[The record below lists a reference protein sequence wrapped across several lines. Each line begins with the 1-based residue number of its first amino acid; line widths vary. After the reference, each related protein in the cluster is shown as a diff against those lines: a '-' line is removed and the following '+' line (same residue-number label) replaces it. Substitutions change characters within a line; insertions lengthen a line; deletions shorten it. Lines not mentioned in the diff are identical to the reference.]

1 MTVLNLK
8 HRSLTV
14 VTGCTYNLT
23 EICPICIRGELSVE
37 LTVFNLEG
45 RSFTVLTLRRLAGIV
60 CILAF
65 ADPPVAVL
73 TDVRSLTVCAGRL
86 NLKIGF
92 TDPPVAVCTN
102 VRNLTLSLYACV
114 GVADEPVAV
123 ITNGRSETVCTLC
136 LNAEVGIAD
145 PPVAILNIRSFA
157 IGSNSLVSGILTV
170 EVPVAVLADVVVKSA
185 ADADHTV
192 ACVLKE
198 ISSAC
203 EVGLV
208 FASEVNLSLVNVAG
222 EYFLSAGYKDKLCI
236 NVCISVLSVADKKRP
251 LNVAVY
257 TCCSDCTTVYSEL
270 NAFGYLSRGSIADS
284 DCREAVRLVESRV
297 VHTGKVRIIDSD
309 YSIVTC
315 NINCCITADSA
326 VIYSDV
332 AAYGGSRNVKSVLK
346 SFRLNVINCK
356 GCRLLNNV
364 DCTLGVRSTYDSE
377 VLDTNRACKVHIDR
391 ASSRGSKGVSVTVK
405 DDLLVENESCIE
417 SYVCDKNDCVACLC
431 CSVSLCDRC
440 IANAV
445 YGSNSLY
452 DAVRA
457 VTVRSTSHTVYA
469 VLGNIAL
476 EGTAGDCGSCGK
488 FAAGPSANPNVT
500 VEGTAGYRSCK
511 CACSINAGEVG
522 RTVYNN
528 VAADCN
534 LHTACITVA
543 VEINCFNA
551 CRVFGNLTAG
561 DIKLTLVS
569 RGVRILKPNLTYDL
583 AAADIDNVIVSSAVC
598 KSTDRAA
605 LSCCDCTALNV
616 ENCIATVS
624 VGKVV
629 NSELVNVCSS
639 GKALNST
646 TLDGESSLLVGD
658 CGNCISPSSV
668 SSTVEVVRNLTA
680 AYAIKDSEVAVI
692 FNKSIVLSDL
702 RGNSLAESV
711 AVKIKND
718 ILVDNKSLVKSNVAL
733 ENDCIT
739 VLCRLKRGL
748 DRILAY
754 VVNCGGV
761 RGTSIL
767 RHCGEKTYAL
777 CAACK
782 LIGVAA
788 VVIVIC
794 GVEVVEYTAGN
805 VNLTENALS
814 LVNVKEESHTIVEL
828 LSLVATALNV
838 NDTAA
843 SCIDCCATVGYEDT
857 VLNSNNRAVDRGNY
871 LNVLAVACCKHSAVT
886 CDSKLRAVLSE
897 DNLNY
902 VSVKACCYCA
912 TCKVESYVNITVKNN
927 ARVKLNVLNESDY
940 VACLCRVDSS
950 LDAGVL
956 NATDLNCRNE
966 SVNVRVNVAVTT
978 AGASMCSVTSV
989 CEVRRSYNRIVV
1001 MTGSL
1006 DNNSFSRK
1014 LVAAS
1019 RAVNYALVVTCYCT
1033 GCLNSVLFNCRS
1045 RSVNV
1050 NNDTVGSVA
1059 VCLTIEAVCKIL
1071 GNVGSEGTAGDCVII
1086 NITLNNT
1093 DNIRCTGDGNGD
1105 VIVSVRAH
1113 IDCLVAAL
1121 DCTAGYSEST
1131 KIKRGCV
1138 CDLTP
1143 DTSAI
1148 ALDVTTVYGEVCN
1161 AVTGIAVKSGICHTH
1176 TNCSVC
1182 TGNATTVDNH
1192 ICITEAVCTVI
1203 KSDCHCCAAQV
1214 SECTAFNGKVT
1225 AAVKNNCGLCVPA
1238 TIICS
1243 GKIYSTV
1250 LNSKITVVIE
1260 YYEVAGRIIG
1270 NVDGM
1275 TTEIKSNLVVLCEIE
1290 QAVCCVVVIACK
1302 IEIAKKSDCRAVLC
1316 CVNCFL
1322 KSLILCFTDL
1332 CYCNESVNI
1341 RVNVGVATVR
1351 AGVSSITLCIKC
1363 RRSYNCAVVMSC
1375 CGNNLLCN
1383 GFAVT
1388 SRAVRAFG
1396 KTCAFTS
1403 GSNSLVNHDIVTE
1416 SVNSEGRCYCVGC
1429 YAACL
1434 VDVLYVSTKANVTS
1448 GTMLVS
1454 FNAICGTGCGN
1465 LGYGLEEV
1473 TESRYVVAGVCITAS
1488 TSVCCITVCKT
1499 SGIFH
1504 AFTVVMNVNNDTVGS
1519 VVVCLTIEAVCK
1531 ILGNIGSECTAGD
1544 LKSSLAVLIGL
1555 VNVYNTVDMTTGNVA
1570 DTTYDALVAGKIIVP
1585 IIDAK
1590 RCIFF
1595 TVGAIYDV
1603 ATLNVEDTVNTNSY
1617 LLLCCDST
1625 VTYESNSLVDTNVEE
1640 RIACVIVISLCGR
1653 NCIIAKINS
1662 EVTSNLAVVSS
1673 LNVDILGN
1681 LDVRE
1686 KNYCIAV
1693 LRRIKSCLKC
1703 FVPGFADLRYCN
1715 ESVGVIAIFGFAAVV
1730 STVVNC
1736 VTLCI
1741 EGRSNYLAC
1750 YHIMSGCGDLGL

>member
-1 MTVLNLK
+1 M
-8 HRSLTV
+8 
-14 VTGCTYNLT
+14 
-23 EICPICIRGELSVE
+23 
-37 LTVFNLEG
+37 TVFNLEG
-45 RSFTVLTLRRLAGIV
+45 RSLTVLTLRRLAGV
-60 CILAF
+60 YV
-65 ADPPVAVL
+65 ADPPVAVITDVRSLAVL
-73 TDVRSLTVCAGRL
+73 TGRLNRCIGCADPPVTVCTDVRNLTCCSNAGIGLADEPVAVIANVRSLTVCTGCLNAGVSAL
-86 NLKIGF
+86 AF
-92 TDPPVAVCTN
+92 TDPPVAVLAD
-102 VRNLTLSLYACV
+102 VRSQTV
-114 GVADEPVAV
+114 GC
-123 ITNGRSETVCTLC
+123 NC
-136 LNAEVGIAD
+136 LVLG
-145 PPVAILNIRSFA
+145 LFA
-157 IGSNSLVSGILTV
+157 V
-170 EVPVAVLADVVVKSA
+170 EVPVAICTDVVRKCILNN
-185 ADADHTV
+185 DHTV
-192 ACVLKE
+192 ARFLSDEASYSK
-198 ISSAC
+198 
-203 EVGLV
+203 LV
-208 FASEVNLSLVNVAG
+208 AILTSEVNNCLIGIAAEDLTVYGNKLGIDEYICLSCAFHKKNELLTV
-222 EYFLSAGYKDKLCI
+222 CI
-236 NVCISVLSVADKKRP
+236 NYAIGYIKSCISINANYCCLTCHANDVSV
-251 LNVAVY
+251 
-257 TCCSDCTTVYSEL
+257 SDS
-270 NAFGYLSRGSIADS
+270 SIYVCYVNS
-284 DCREAVRLVESRV
+284 
-297 VHTGKVRIIDSD
+297 
-309 YSIVTC
+309 
-315 NINCCITADSA
+315 N
-326 VIYSDV
+326 
-332 AAYGGSRNVKSVLK
+332 
-346 SFRLNVINCK
+346 
-356 GCRLLNNV
+356 
-364 DCTLGVRSTYDSE
+364 RSCDSE
-377 VLDTNRACKVHIDR
+377 VSTINGNVLIDHKRACIKVC
-391 ASSRGSKGVSVTVK
+391 KENNCVTV
-405 DDLLVENESCIE
+405 
-417 SYVCDKNDCVACLC
+417 LC
-431 CSVSLCDRC
+431 CCVCFLEGC
-440 IANAV
+440 IVNTV
-445 YGSNSLY
+445 YRSNCLY
-452 DAVRA
+452 DAECA
-457 VTVRSTSHTVYA
+457 VTVRYANHVIST
-469 VLGNIAL
+469 VLGNVGS

-543 VEINCFNA
+543 VEINCINA

-569 RGVRILKPNLTYDL
+569 GGVRILKPNLTYDL
-583 AAADIDNVIVSSAVC
+583 AAADIDNIIVSSAVC

-897 DNLNY
+897 NNFNY

-1033 GCLNSVLFNCRS
+1033 GRLNSVLFNCRS
-1045 RSVNV
+1045 RNV
-1050 NNDTVGSVA
+1050 
-1059 VCLTIEAVCKIL
+1059 
-1071 GNVGSEGTAGDCVII
+1071 
-1086 NITLNNT
+1086 
-1093 DNIRCTGDGNGD
+1093 
-1105 VIVSVRAH
+1105 
-1113 IDCLVAAL
+1113 
-1121 DCTAGYSEST
+1121 
-1131 KIKRGCV
+1131 
-1138 CDLTP
+1138 
-1143 DTSAI
+1143 
-1148 ALDVTTVYGEVCN
+1148 
-1161 AVTGIAVKSGICHTH
+1161 
-1176 TNCSVC
+1176 
-1182 TGNATTVDNH
+1182 
-1192 ICITEAVCTVI
+1192 
-1203 KSDCHCCAAQV
+1203 
-1214 SECTAFNGKVT
+1214 
-1225 AAVKNNCGLCVPA
+1225 
-1238 TIICS
+1238 
-1243 GKIYSTV
+1243 
-1250 LNSKITVVIE
+1250 
-1260 YYEVAGRIIG
+1260 
-1270 NVDGM
+1270 
-1275 TTEIKSNLVVLCEIE
+1275 
-1290 QAVCCVVVIACK
+1290 
-1302 IEIAKKSDCRAVLC
+1302 
-1316 CVNCFL
+1316 
-1322 KSLILCFTDL
+1322 
-1332 CYCNESVNI
+1332 
-1341 RVNVGVATVR
+1341 
-1351 AGVSSITLCIKC
+1351 
-1363 RRSYNCAVVMSC
+1363 
-1375 CGNNLLCN
+1375 
-1383 GFAVT
+1383 
-1388 SRAVRAFG
+1388 
-1396 KTCAFTS
+1396 
-1403 GSNSLVNHDIVTE
+1403 
-1416 SVNSEGRCYCVGC
+1416 
-1429 YAACL
+1429 
-1434 VDVLYVSTKANVTS
+1434 
-1448 GTMLVS
+1448 
-1454 FNAICGTGCGN
+1454 
-1465 LGYGLEEV
+1465 
-1473 TESRYVVAGVCITAS
+1473 
-1488 TSVCCITVCKT
+1488 
-1499 SGIFH
+1499 
-1504 AFTVVMNVNNDTVGS
+1504 NVNNDTVGS

-1531 ILGNIGSECTAGD
+1531 IL
-1544 LKSSLAVLIGL
+1544 
-1555 VNVYNTVDMTTGNVA
+1555 
-1570 DTTYDALVAGKIIVP
+1570 
-1585 IIDAK
+1585 
-1590 RCIFF
+1590 
-1595 TVGAIYDV
+1595 
-1603 ATLNVEDTVNTNSY
+1603 
-1617 LLLCCDST
+1617 
-1625 VTYESNSLVDTNVEE
+1625 
-1640 RIACVIVISLCGR
+1640 
-1653 NCIIAKINS
+1653 
-1662 EVTSNLAVVSS
+1662 
-1673 LNVDILGN
+1673 
-1681 LDVRE
+1681 
-1686 KNYCIAV
+1686 
-1693 LRRIKSCLKC
+1693 
-1703 FVPGFADLRYCN
+1703 
-1715 ESVGVIAIFGFAAVV
+1715 
-1730 STVVNC
+1730 
-1736 VTLCI
+1736 
-1741 EGRSNYLAC
+1741 
-1750 YHIMSGCGDLGL
+1750 